1 MKIKSEFLVRARNYW
16 AVINELNKKK
26 KINVGAGKVSFNQD
40 WFSCDI
46 GHLVNTGLLGGHFN
60 HLADIDTNKSI
71 GFWLWKSEK
80 TF

>member
-1 MKIKSEFLVRARNYW
+1 MSESKDLT
-16 AVINELNKKK
+16 IEL
-26 KINVGAGKVSFNQD
+26 IHLLTRIFCISSGD
-40 WFSCDI
+40 M

-71 GFWLWKSEK
+71 AFWLCKSEK